1 MDFSLDEITKKSVAL
16 IVISIILIIPSY
28 SILSKYLSERSAEEK
43 LGYVPKKEVL
53 RIASVDHKSLVSEW
67 LFLKTIIYYGGKI
80 DPAKKIPA
88 KGIEYYNMYRL
99 LDASTYIDPYN
110 IDSYYFAE
118 AVFTWDL
125 GKIKEVNYLLER
137 GVKYRT
143 WDFYPPFFLA
153 FNYYYF
159 LRDYKQASFYMKK
172 AAEITK
178 DPLFTNLAARFM
190 YETGET
196 DIAINFL
203 KLMIENTW
211 NKKVRYTL
219 EVRLKALEA
228 VSYLEKGVK
237 RFIEI
242 YKRKPINLEEL
253 VYNHVVDRIPDDPY
267 GGRFYIDEKGKIRTT
282 SKFAYQREDG
292 NIN

>member
-1 MDFSLDEITKKSVAL
+1 MCRL
-16 IVISIILIIPSY
+16 ILVLVISIILIIPIEFFVKSY
-28 SILSKYLSERSAEEK
+28 MEERSK
-43 LGYVPKKEVL
+43 VKKIGYIPSRDVL
-53 RIASVDHKSLVSEW
+53 KIVSLEYKTLVSNW
-67 LFLKTIIYYGGKI
+67 LSFKVVTYFGGKI
-80 DPAKKIPA
+80 DPFLGEKTTD
-88 KGIEYYNMYRL
+88 IEFKSMYKF

-118 AVFTWDL
+118 AVFTWEL
-125 GKIKEVNYLLER
+125 GRINEVNYLLER

-219 EVRLKALEA
+219 ELRLKALEA

-253 VYNHVVDRIPDDPY
+253 VYNHIIYGIPDDPY
-267 GGRFYIDEKGKIRTT
+267 GGRFYIDEKGRIRTT
-282 SKFAYQREDG
+282 SKFAFQRQDG
-292 NIN
+292 SSN